1 MSLIETQ
8 YELVTPAMSMR
19 STENAYFSE
28 IRTDNTTITNDT
40 QFRLQLKNLN
50 DYINLSKSYLECKF
64 RIKKGASQLLTA
76 DDITTLQN
84 GMTSLFSRLVLR
96 VNGSI
101 VEDVNEANLVGLIKS
116 ILHYSD
122 DYLKS
127 VGSNGFYYKETGTG
141 AIDGVPEYNIIS
153 VPTEDPVLVR
163 NSNYNNGFVQRF
175 ALSKESSLV
184 CCALPLHELFGFCT
198 IDRVMKNCDVSIEL
212 TKASADAS
220 VCGTVANAYVEMEKI
235 SWWVSVQ
242 KPTAQVELA
251 LNAQL
256 AQGVVS
262 EWKYPY
268 ATGYDSSTFPAS
280 TSGRQNF
287 RVSTTAEKPLYA
299 FAMLHGATQSVLL
312 NNQVSNNAVSEIAMR
327 MNGVQ
332 HPQQAY
338 QPVKN
343 GSNEYTD
350 FARIYA
356 DVLDYMKKDEDYSN
370 GGTLLRNDWVNMT
383 SIFAFDLTASPPSL
397 TNSPIELVC
406 EFSLDGTSNNVDT
419 KMFVCVITE
428 RSIVLTFRGSSAVVS
443 TN

>member
-8 YELVTPAMSMR
+8 YELVNPTMTMR

-50 DYINLSKSYLECKF
+50 DYINLSKSYLEVKF
-64 RIKKGASQLLTA
+64 KIKKGAGLNLDPA
-76 DDITTLQN
+76 DITTLQN
-84 GMTSLFSRLVLR
+84 GLTSLFNRMVLR

-101 VEDVNEANLVGLIKS
+101 VEDVNESNMVGLIKS

-127 VGSNGFYYKETGTG
+127 VGSNGFYYKETGVG
-141 AIDGVPEYNIIS
+141 AIDGAAEYSNPSGEI
-153 VPTEDPVLVR
+153 VAR
-163 NSNYNNGFVQRF
+163 NANYNNGYVQRF

-184 CCALPLHELFGFCT
+184 CCALPLHELFGFCSV
-198 IDRVMKNCDVSIEL
+198 DRVMKNCDVSIEL

-220 VCGTVANAYVEMEKI
+220 VCGAVANAYVEMDKI

-242 KPTAQVELA
+242 RPSPQVELA

-262 EWKYPY
+262 EWKFPF
-268 ATGYDSSTFPAS
+268 ATGYQSSSFPAL

-287 RVSTTAEKPLYA
+287 RVSTTAERPLYA
-299 FAMLHGATQSVLL
+299 FAMLRGATESVLL
-312 NNQVSNNAVSEIAMR
+312 NNQVSNSAVSEIALR
-327 MNGVQ
+327 VNGIQ

-338 QPVKN
+338 QPGKDAAGN
-343 GSNEYTD
+343 YND
-350 FARIYA
+350 FARVYA
-356 DVLDYMKKDEDYSN
+356 DVLDYMNKDSDYSN
-370 GGTLLRNDWVNMT
+370 GGTLLRNDFVNMT
-383 SIFAFDLTASPPSL
+383 SVFAFDLTASPPSI
-397 TNSPIELVC
+397 TSSPIELTC
-406 EFSLDGTSNNVDT
+406 EFTLDGTNNTTDT
-419 KMFVCVITE
+419 KLFVMVITE
-428 RSIVLTFRGSSAVVS
+428 RSIILTFRGSSAVVS
-443 TN
+443 VS